1 MKKEINE
8 FFINNN
14 EQLEYIIQD
23 AKIILNA
30 NKINDQR
37 SFVLLNII
45 FNYIKEEK
53 IEFLVNKLNEIVNES
68 SLYLISS
75 FIKEDQMN
83 IIDYFS
89 NISLEKEESY
99 PKLIDFEWKFVG
111 LSHLNNFEKGEIF
124 PKIFIKLK
132 FNNETEKIL
141 ETDYSNLKK
150 LQEEIEENLTS
161 FNSTYAKRIEAFSK

>member
-83 IIDYFS
+83 ILDYFRH
-89 NISLEKEESY
+89 EE
-99 PKLIDFEWKFVG
+99 
-111 LSHLNNFEKGEIF
+111 
-124 PKIFIKLK
+124 
-132 FNNETEKIL
+132 
-141 ETDYSNLKK
+141 
-150 LQEEIEENLTS
+150 
-161 FNSTYAKRIEAFSK
+161 